1 MAAERFRRGQPT
13 TTGDTVDRPRTA
25 WQAQFAR
32 FALKETKPDAQTDA
46 HDGFTRVHGEDLDV
60 ELPDAEFVSAAA
72 ARLDD
77 SSRLDAQ
84 TRAYL
89 SVTP

>member
-1 MAAERFRRGQPT
+1 MPVAADEEPA
-13 TTGDTVDRPRTA
+13 RTE
-25 WQAQFAR
+25 WQAKFGR

-46 HDGFTRVHGEDLDV
+46 HDGLTRVHGEDLDI
-60 ELPDAEFVSAAA
+60 ELPDGEFVRAAA

>member
-1 MAAERFRRGQPT
+1 MKSRRAPPG
-13 TTGDTVDRPRTA
+13 RPSSAGSRS
-25 WQAQFAR
+25 
-32 FALKETKPDAQTDA
+32 KESKPDAQTDA
-46 HDGFTRVHGEDLDV
+46 HDGLTRVHGEDLDI
-60 ELPDAEFVSAAA
+60 ELPDGEFVRAAA